1 MEHDKIGELDK
12 KEALRRAGGLYFQ
25 RQPDH
30 ELVEKYAALIMTP
43 IVIKGVHYLPTKQ
56 KKD

>member
-1 MEHDKIGELDK
+1 MEHDKIAQFDR
-12 KEALRRAGGLYFQ
+12 KEALRRTGGMYFQ
-25 RQPDH
+25 QQPDK

-43 IVIKGVHYLPTKQ
+43 IVIKGAYYLPTKQ

>member
-12 KEALRRAGGLYFQ
+12 KEALRRTGMYFQ
-25 RQPDH
+25 SKPDH

-43 IVIKGVHYLPTKQ
+43 IVIKGVHYLPAKQ